1 MRFAVNM
8 TASSNAGQSK
18 AGQSKAEHIAR
29 FGTYG
34 AWGWFKQFSPDEAR
48 EIAKDRRPGQLI
60 NKVKIVR
67 ERI

>member
-1 MRFAVNM
+1 MNPAQIKPILPFRVHFEDATVAPLDVDAVD
-8 TASSNAGQSK
+8 A
-18 AGQSKAEHIAR
+18 
-29 FGTYG
+29 
-34 AWGWFKQFSPDEAR
+34 DEAR